1 MGTDYAFDD
10 SAWRVVRPREVEF
23 ISYPYEWAF
32 GQLKDA
38 ALLTLD
44 IQAEALKA
52 GMTLKDASAFNV
64 VFEGA
69 KPVMID
75 ALSFERRAED
85 EPWVAYRQF
94 CQHFLAP
101 LALMATRD
109 VRFGL
114 LSRDFIDGVPLDL
127 AARLVPGMSRLNM
140 GLAMHIHMHSRG
152 QSKPG
157 EGGPTAA
164 STAKVSTGRLEA
176 LIDSLRRSIDGLR
189 WDPPKT
195 GWSAYGET
203 TSYTAEGAES
213 KRVLVERLMAATSG
227 ERGLGSGRQHR
238 RVQFPGRR
246 CGPAGHRPR
255 LRVRRGGVVAPRA
268 AQATRNERIAH
279 GHGPDEPEPGARLG
293 AH

>member
-1 MGTDYAFDD
+1 MVERGALVEQTEVGTDYAFDD
-10 SAWRVVRPREVEF
+10 SAWGVVRPREVEF

-44 IQAEALKA
+44 VQAEALKA

-69 KPVMID
+69 QPVMID

-203 TSYTAEGAES
+203 TSYTPEGAES
-213 KRVLVERLMAATSG
+213 KRVLVERLLAATSG
-227 ERGLGSGRQHR
+227 ERVSGTWAPTQARSVFWLPMRAGGSS
-238 RVQFPGRR
+238 PSTPST
-246 CGPAGHRPR
+246 GPWSCCTASCVSDPE
-255 LRVRRGGVVAPRA
+255 RA
-268 AQATRNERIAH
+268 YCPWSWT
-279 GHGPDEPEPGARLG
+279 
-293 AH
+293 

>member
-1 MGTDYAFDD
+1 MVERGALVEQTEVGTDYAFDD
-10 SAWRVVRPREVEF
+10 SAWGVVRPREVEF

-44 IQAEALKA
+44 VQAEALKA

-127 AARLVPGMSRLNM
+127 AARLVPGTSRLNM

-203 TSYTAEGAES
+203 TSYTRRRSGVEARAGGA
-213 KRVLVERLMAATSG
+213 AA
-227 ERGLGSGRQHR
+227 
-238 RVQFPGRR
+238 
-246 CGPAGHRPR
+246 
-255 LRVRRGGVVAPRA
+255 
-268 AQATRNERIAH
+268 
-279 GHGPDEPEPGARLG
+279 
-293 AH
+293 